1 MERRRAIGPK
11 RTKNTPALVKA
22 VILAVVI
29 AIIGSVLAYYLS
41 KLIGQP
47 EQVVTID
54 PDKKSSVSLIYHLPG
69 MLQVATV
76 MAALIVLFLGA
87 RTYMMGQK
95 ARHSIL
101 AGRKKLKRTKVP
113 RP

>member
-22 VILAVVI
+22 VILAAVI

-41 KLIGQP
+41 KLIGSPP
-47 EQVVTID
+47 EQIVKDD
-54 PDKKSSVSLIYHLPG
+54 PDQKSSVSLIYHLPG
-69 MLQVATV
+69 ILQVATV
-76 MAALIVLFLGA
+76 MAALIVLFLGSRA
-87 RTYMMGQK
+87 YMMGQK

-101 AGRKKLKRTKVP
+101 TSRKKLKRTK
-113 RP
+113 